1 MSAPIVRVAGLHK
14 SFGSLEVLKGVDMQ
28 INAGEVIVVFGRSG
42 SGKSTFLRCINF
54 LEEPTQGTIEVAG
67 RSIAAGI
74 PTRFRRK
81 QVQHL
86 RRTC

>member
-42 SGKSTFLRCINF
+42 SGKSTFARKHF
-54 LEEPTQGTIEVAG
+54 LPSEVHQFSRGANAG
-67 RSIAAGI
+67 
-74 PTRFRRK
+74 
-81 QVQHL
+81 HD
-86 RRTC
+86 